1 MIAWRRMLVATKVI
15 EPKVAGF
22 APDDESVSSV
32 LTGLGVAVTVVPAAD
47 VVLPCATSLTMIVPC
62 IPSWQWSPTAFCE
75 NDQ

>member
-1 MIAWRRMLVATKVI
+1 MIAWRRVLAATMAI
-15 EPKVAGF
+15 EPKAAGL

-32 LTGLGVAVTVVPAAD
+32 PTGLGVAVTVVPAAD
-47 VVLPCATSLTMIVPC
+47 VVLPCATSLTMTVPC